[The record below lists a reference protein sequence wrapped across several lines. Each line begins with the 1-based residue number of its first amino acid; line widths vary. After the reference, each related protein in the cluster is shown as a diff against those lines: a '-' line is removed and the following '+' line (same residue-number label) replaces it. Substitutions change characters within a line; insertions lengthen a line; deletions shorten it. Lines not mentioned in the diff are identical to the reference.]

1 MMPSFLSRKK
11 PHSVYG
17 AVGGS
22 ASSTA
27 VAASSSATQIPSS
40 ISAPTGFTHV
50 AHVGPSVG
58 PAASSSR
65 LDHPA
70 PTHALAYGQPTAV
83 PYDPVEAQRIS
94 AQQVAEM
101 YRAPAQPPA
110 AYGGGPRTDY
120 VTEGYRYSGEHD
132 YGAARARQL
141 SSETRLSGSAQSE
154 ARNDYYQ
161 PRELDHRSSASS
173 LNSAR
178 SNGLSS
184 GQSANRS
191 SSGGTSASTMPPEPL
206 TPPPMLTHGPPHP
219 SYEHTKAT
227 PTPAYYSSGESPAM
241 QQTPPAAQHSGV
253 MTPSVSSMGTLTINS
268 PNMSVTSSQRKT
280 SSRYALGDFEF
291 IRTLGTGSFGRVH
304 LVRSRH
310 NTRYY
315 AVKVLSKERVVKMK
329 QVEHTNSEREML
341 ERVRHPMLVNLWGTF
356 KDAHNLYMVMDFVS
370 GGELFSLL
378 RKSQRFPDPVAK
390 FFAAEVALA
399 LDYLHSLDI
408 IYRDLKPE
416 NILLAADGHI
426 RFADFGF
433 ARYCPDVT
441 WTLCGTPDYL
451 APEIVQSKGYNK
463 SVDWYALG
471 VLVFEMLAGY
481 PPFFSEDSNPMK
493 LYEKIIAA
501 KVRYP
506 SHFGVNAKDL
516 IRNLIASDL
525 TKRFGNLANGSR
537 DIFGHCWFQEVDW
550 ERLFRK
556 EIPAPYVPQIDGDGD
571 YRHFDQYAEVDT
583 TVEYGQPGPDP
594 HGHLFAL
601 F

>member
-141 SSETRLSGSAQSE
+141 SSETRLSGSAQSG

-315 AVKVLSKERVVKMK
+315 AVKVRRRAPGRADRAGAVERARRQDEAGRAHQLGARDARAGATSHARQPLVRLAAADRANAAGARSKTR
-329 QVEHTNSEREML
+329 TTST
-341 ERVRHPMLVNLWGTF
+341 WSWT
-356 KDAHNLYMVMDFVS
+356 
-370 GGELFSLL
+370 
-378 RKSQRFPDPVAK
+378 
-390 FFAAEVALA
+390 
-399 LDYLHSLDI
+399 
-408 IYRDLKPE
+408 
-416 NILLAADGHI
+416 LLAAASSSVCCASRSASQI
-426 RFADFGF
+426 PSRSSSPP
-433 ARYCPDVT
+433 RWRSRSTTCTPS
-441 WTLCGTPDYL
+441 TLSTGAC
-451 APEIVQSKGYNK
+451 
-463 SVDWYALG
+463 
-471 VLVFEMLAGY
+471 
-481 PPFFSEDSNPMK
+481 
-493 LYEKIIAA
+493 
-501 KVRYP
+501 
-506 SHFGVNAKDL
+506 
-516 IRNLIASDL
+516 ASRLPQL
-525 TKRFGNLANGSR
+525 TA
-537 DIFGHCWFQEVDW
+537 Q
-550 ERLFRK
+550 
-556 EIPAPYVPQIDGDGD
+556 
-571 YRHFDQYAEVDT
+571 
-583 TVEYGQPGPDP
+583 
-594 HGHLFAL
+594 
-601 F
+601 